1 MRVPIREIT
10 LYNTVSLHSCIGKV
24 MMMIERK
31 CLVNLYEVT
40 IVMRHNFVQD
50 NFPSP
55 KSLLSITKRNNLSE
69 NIPVC
74 LQEPASQSLE
84 LTLL

>member
-1 MRVPIREIT
+1 
-10 LYNTVSLHSCIGKV
+10 
-24 MMMIERK
+24 
-31 CLVNLYEVT
+31 VNLYEVT

-55 KSLLSITKRNNLSE
+55 KSLLSITKSNNLSK

-74 LQEPASQSLE
+74 LQEPVSQSLE